1 MTKTAEINQRLLEDL
16 PVVRLPKF
24 IPPGSGLSI
33 WWMGDD
39 RITFQAISNDTAGAY
54 AFWVDE
60 PPGHVGP
67 PKHVH
72 SREEEG
78 FYVIEGEV
86 EFRAGHIAS
95 VLTKDTFIALP
106 KGIPHSWINT
116 TTGEAR
122 LITFTAGAGNE
133 GFFLMLG
140 APGVGP
146 AGPRATLPLE
156 EINAR
161 TRRYGVTYMET
172 TDDPLDGALQI
183 GAGRSP
189 MVVRP
194 AEGERHHAGGVVY
207 SVKACGSVTAHAY
220 TLIEVHIEPG
230 GIMPSH
236 RHAAFEEGIYVL
248 DGSIRATLDG
258 ETYEATAGSFL
269 IIPWGLPHEIR
280 NTQGSAARLL
290 LLSVPGGVEDYYR
303 AACKPLPDGRWQDD
317 LETDLARLRT
327 VGLGFGVFE

>member
-1 MTKTAEINQRLLEDL
+1 LSQNQRICRNSSEANPESKSQTTRDRYQVKPPIYAKTMLGVQAYKMIRTTEMNSRLLEDL

-24 IPPGSGLSI
+24 VPPGGGLSI

-39 RITFQAISNDTAGAY
+39 RITFQAISSDTAGAY

-78 FYVIEGEV
+78 FYVIEGQV
-86 EFRAGHIAS
+86 EFRAGHIGE

-116 TTGEAR
+116 TTGHAK

-133 GFFLMLG
+133 GFFLTLG

-146 AGPRATLPLE
+146 AGPRATLPLW

-161 TRRYGVTYMET
+161 TQRYGVTYMEN
-172 TDDPLDGALQI
+172 
-183 GAGRSP
+183 
-189 MVVRP
+189 
-194 AEGERHHAGGVVY
+194 
-207 SVKACGSVTAHAY
+207 
-220 TLIEVHIEPG
+220 
-230 GIMPSH
+230 H
-236 RHAAFEEGIYVL
+236 R
-248 DGSIRATLDG
+248 
-258 ETYEATAGSFL
+258 
-269 IIPWGLPHEIR
+269 
-280 NTQGSAARLL
+280 
-290 LLSVPGGVEDYYR
+290 
-303 AACKPLPDGRWQDD
+303 
-317 LETDLARLRT
+317 
-327 VGLGFGVFE
+327 

>member
-1 MTKTAEINQRLLEDL
+1 MMKTVEINSRLLEDL

-24 IPPGSGLSI
+24 IPPGGGLSI

-39 RITFQAISNDTAGAY
+39 KITFQATSADTNGAY

-60 PPGHVGP
+60 PPGNVGP

-78 FYVIEGEV
+78 FYVIDGQV
-86 EFRAGHIAS
+86 QFRARHVDSTLA
-95 VLTKDTFIALP
+95 KDDFIALP
-106 KGIPHSWINT
+106 KGIPHSWVNT
-116 TTGEAR
+116 STSQAR

-133 GFFLMLG
+133 GFFFTLG

-161 TRRYGVTYMET
+161 THRYGGTYMET
-172 TDDPLDGALQI
+172 TDNPMVGALEI

-189 MVVRP
+189 TVVLP
-194 AEGERHHAGGVVY
+194 DEGERLHAAGAVY
-207 SVKACGSVTAHAY
+207 SLKACGSVTAHAY
-220 TLIEVHIEPG
+220 TLIEVRIEPG

-236 RHAAFEEGIYVL
+236 RHSAFEEGIYVL
-248 DGSIRATLDG
+248 DGSIRVTLDG

-269 IIPWGLPHEIR
+269 ILPWGLSHEIR
-280 NTQGSAARLL
+280 NVEVSAARLL
-290 LLSVPGGVEDYYR
+290 LLSVPGGVEHYYR
-303 AACKPLPDGRWQDD
+303 AACRPVPSSRWQDD
-317 LETDLARLRT
+317 LETDLAWLRS
-327 VGLGFGVFE
+327 VGLRFGVFE